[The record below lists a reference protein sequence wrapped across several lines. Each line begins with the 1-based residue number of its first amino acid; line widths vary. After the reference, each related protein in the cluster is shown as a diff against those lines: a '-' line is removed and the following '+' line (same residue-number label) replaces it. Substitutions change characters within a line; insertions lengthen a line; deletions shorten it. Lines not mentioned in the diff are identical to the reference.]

1 MQRRDR
7 IVIDKLLSEIDIAF
21 EMLGDCDLDSFLSN
35 EMLKRAVGM
44 TVINVGELVKNITDE
59 MRENHREIPWK
70 AIAGM
75 RDIAAHKYQTLRME
89 DVYNTVILDFQELR
103 DKQKQLSKVNSISK
117 PYNRK
122 LYERR
127 LAI

>member
-7 IVIDKLLSEIDIAF
+7 IVIDKILSEIDIAF

-89 DVYNTVILDFQELR
+89 DVYNTVILDFPELR
-103 DKQKQLSKVNSISK
+103 DKLK
-117 PYNRK
+117 
-122 LYERR
+122 
-127 LAI
+127 AIIESE